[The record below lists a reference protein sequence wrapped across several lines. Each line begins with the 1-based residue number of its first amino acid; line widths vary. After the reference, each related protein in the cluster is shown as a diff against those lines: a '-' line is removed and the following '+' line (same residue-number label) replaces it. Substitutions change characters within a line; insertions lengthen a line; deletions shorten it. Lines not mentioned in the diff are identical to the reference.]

1 MILLRKQLSDAP
13 KTTESMSFM
22 TNSENSSAHVKS
34 VERAFLLVEALA
46 HEPRE
51 HSLTDLSK
59 TLGWP
64 KSTVHG
70 LLSTLVQYRYA
81 QQSEESGRYRLGVRF
96 FELGARM
103 GGMSDI
109 RSLALPSMQ
118 RLNRD
123 LGEMV
128 QLATEDRGEVLYLE
142 KLDSL
147 HLIRIVSDIGR
158 RLPLHCT
165 GLGKAMLAYMPPSRV
180 KQVIREHGLPAFTA
194 KTITTIPALEKELA
208 EIRARGFAMDD
219 GEIMEGLRCIAAP
232 IFDSRENV
240 KYAVSVSAIQANMSG
255 ERLEYAK
262 KQVTAIA
269 SEISKAIQ
277 SESIYSIGQRQ

>member
-1 MILLRKQLSDAP
+1 MK
-13 KTTESMSFM
+13 KM
-22 TNSENSSAHVKS
+22 TSSENMAAHVKS

-46 HEPRE
+46 KEPRD
-51 HSLTDLSK
+51 HSLTELSK

-81 QQSEESGRYRLGVRF
+81 HQSEESGRYRLGIRF
-96 FELGARM
+96 FELGSRV
-103 GGMSDI
+103 GDTWDI
-109 RSLALPSMQ
+109 RSLALPHMQ
-118 RLNRD
+118 RLNQE

-128 QLATEDRGEVLYLE
+128 QLATEDHGEVLYLE

-165 GLGKAMLAYMPPSRV
+165 GLGKAMLAHMPSSKVRQIV
-180 KQVIREHGLPAFTA
+180 RDHGLPAFTPR
-194 KTITTIPALEKELA
+194 TITTLQALDRELA
-208 EIRARGFAMDD
+208 DIRARGYATDD

-232 IFDSRENV
+232 IFDGRGNV
-240 KYAVSVSAIQANMSG
+240 KYAVSISAIQTNLSG
-255 ERLEYAK
+255 ERLERAK
-262 KQVTAIA
+262 VQVVAAA
-269 SEISKAIQ
+269 SEITKAIQ
-277 SESIYSIGQRQ
+277 SEGI